1 MAGARSQKRTI
12 GANAST
18 TKKSAG
24 AKASPAPKKRTATKK
39 TATKKT
45 ATKKTATKKTTAKQ
59 TTPEKATSKKTATKK
74 TAKKAATKK
83 TAKKSAP
90 KRSSVKKTQSNS
102 VAASSATG
110 ASNDTAA
117 RTRTLAAGQLAG
129 SGSTT
134 ASRKT
139 SVTAKQDKPKFLSD
153 KKWLAAR
160 REELINERK
169 RYTHNAEALAA
180 EAAALMADREPGDV
194 QFDEESGEG
203 DTLAVERDRDLA
215 LSAQAREKVD
225 EIDAALDR
233 LDRGI
238 YGQCI
243 VGGAGDYIPQER
255 LEALPMAPKC
265 IAHQTSMF

>member
-1 MAGARSQKRTI
+1 MTQ
-12 GANAST
+12 
-18 TKKSAG
+18 
-24 AKASPAPKKRTATKK
+24 PAV
-39 TATKKT
+39 
-45 ATKKTATKKTTAKQ
+45 
-59 TTPEKATSKKTATKK
+59 
-74 TAKKAATKK
+74 KKAATTKASAAKTKSAAKK
-83 TAKKSAP
+83 PAAQRTPSAASTSRTSSATSVIKKSA
-90 KRSSVKKTQSNS
+90 KKKNKSTTAVASSTAGATRSRPTPSRT
-102 VAASSATG
+102 VAADPLVGG
-110 ASNDTAA
+110 ASTK
-117 RTRTLAAGQLAG
+117 
-129 SGSTT
+129 

-139 SVTAKQDKPKFLSD
+139 SVTAKQEKHDKPKYLSD

-160 REELINERK
+160 REELIAERK

-233 LDRGI
+233 LDRGT

-243 VGGAGDYIPQER
+243 VGGAGDYIPEER